1 MAYTLISTDTISSA
15 VASVAISGTIDNT
28 YDIYEIHVGNLQF
41 TTSCSKLVIEF
52 SDNTTNYNLATTQT
66 VYRGAHYLGDTWT
79 HQTPVGGA
87 GAQSTHN
94 SSVADTVQSDVGMVI
109 TEAVGVYNVTSNF
122 LGLDESKNTA
132 NGIIRLYDPSNTT
145 FHKKYESDFECANYQ
160 RGAFYVKAA
169 GSINTTSA
177 VEKIRFA
184 TSIHTDCS
192 SPKLQAGIFRLYG
205 VT

>member
-15 VASVAISGTIDNT
+15 VASVALSGTIDNT
-28 YDIYEIHVGNLQF
+28 YDIYEVHVGGIQF
-41 TTSCSKLVIEF
+41 TTACNRLVIEF

-66 VYRGAHYLGDTWT
+66 AYYGAHYVGDSWEA
-79 HQTPVGGA
+79 QTGVGGW
-87 GAQSTHN
+87 GSMSTHN
-94 SSVADTVQSDVGMVI
+94 SSVADSAQSDVGVVL
-109 TEAVGVYNVTSNF
+109 TEAIGVYNETDNF
-122 LGLDESKNTA
+122 AGVSEANNTA

-160 RGAFYVKAA
+160 RGAFYVKVA

-184 TSIHTDCS
+184 TNIHTDCT
-192 SPKLQAGIFRLYG
+192 SPTIQAGIFRLYG